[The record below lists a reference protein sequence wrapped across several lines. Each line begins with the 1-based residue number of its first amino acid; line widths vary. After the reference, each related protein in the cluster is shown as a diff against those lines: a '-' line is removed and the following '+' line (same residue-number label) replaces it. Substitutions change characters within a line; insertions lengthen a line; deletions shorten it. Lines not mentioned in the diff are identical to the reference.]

1 MSLIDRAKAHFE
13 KLGTQSIS
21 IEEWT
26 DEDGNPTIIYW
37 TPITL
42 SEKNKIAQKTGGNV
56 LADASV
62 LADIVIWKAL
72 DKDGK
77 KLFTIEDKIAL
88 MHKVDSEILAR
99 IANAMVV
106 TPSVEDLKKN

>member
-13 KLGTQSIS
+13 SLGTQSIS
-21 IEEWT
+21 IEEWP
-26 DEDGNPTIIYW
+26 DDNGKPTVIYW
-37 TPITL
+37 TPINL
-42 SEKNKIAQKTGGNV
+42 SEKNRIPQKTNGNV

-77 KLFTIEDKIAL
+77 KIFTIEDKLSL
-88 MHKVDSEILAR
+88 MHNVDSEILSR
-99 IANAMVV
+99 IANAMVT
-106 TPSVEDLKKN
+106 TPTVDEVKKK

>member
-1 MSLIDRAKAHFE
+1 MGLIDVAKSHFE
-13 KLGTQSIS
+13 KLGTQSIT
-21 IEEWT
+21 IDEWL
-26 DEDGNPTIIYW
+26 DEDGKPCTIYW

-77 KLFTIEDKIAL
+77 KLLSIEDKLAL
-88 MHKVDSEILAR
+88 MHKVDSEVLAR